1 VGNGI
6 NTVTTGAGNDTVYSG
21 VDADTITTGTGDDT
35 IAVKGGIDTITAG
48 AGNDTLIADFSLA
61 TSAVSIN
68 ALAGTAAAGYAGN
81 ISGLGIATFGGVENF
96 KITSGSFNDTITTGG
111 GADVVR
117 SGAGSD
123 AVNLAGGN
131 DEAIYTMASN
141 EGAINVYQGGAGVD
155 TLTLELTETEW
166 LSAAVQADIAG
177 YQAHLA
183 SESSD
188 PFVFASG
195 LKASEFEALNVI
207 VDGVALDPNSTT
219 VNDVAALNED
229 DSVTQ
234 FVSVLANDDAAA
246 LAYSVTLI
254 SGPSEGALTF
264 NAGTDGAPDGSYSF
278 NPGDDFEDL
287 AEGQTRDV
295 SFVYE
300 VQDGYRGATQATVTV
315 TVTGTYDAPIVTSDA
330 ASGSVTEA
338 GHDKDGIASATGTLT
353 SNASATWSSQEAT
366 GKYGSFAIDSK
377 TGAWTYQLDN
387 GNTETQALAESATVT
402 ETFTATVTDYRGA
415 TATQTVTVTVTGTN
429 DAPIV
434 TSDATSASGS
444 VTEAGHD
451 KDGVASATGTL
462 TSSDVDNNASATWS
476 SQEATGKY
484 GSFAI
489 DSKTGAWTYQLDN
502 GNTET
507 QALAEGATVTE
518 TFTATVTDDKG
529 ATATQTVTVTVTGTN
544 DAPVAEAAQASG
556 NEGTTISGQLT
567 ASDIDYDTLS
577 FALVTGPAKGTV
589 LINADGS
596 FVFTPLAD
604 FKGDDVF
611 SYSVTDEYG
620 ATSTA
625 TVSVTVGTPDGK
637 VMVFGENVSAIATG
651 GLAQDKIS
659 FGSLAGSNDGS
670 ASADGGDGD
679 DTISF
684 GSLASSNDG
693 SASADGGDGDDTIS
707 FGSLAG
713 FNDGSASAV
722 GGAGVDKISFGSL
735 AGYYKGSAIATG
747 GLNDD
752 TISFGQNAGSN
763 QGTASADGGLGG
775 DTISF
780 GQNAGGRYGSASAV
794 GDAGNDTITFGNGA
808 GDGYGTASADG
819 GLGDDT
825 ISFGQ
830 NAGSNGGSVSVNGG
844 AGEDTFIFGAGAGNL
859 RINLGKGD
867 GNRDSVTFEGSV
879 KSTTILNWEYS
890 IDDKI
895 DVFDDL
901 SNWKLATSPEGVRL
915 DNENENQSLTFI
927 GITAS
932 SLNVSDLLM

>member
-117 SGAGSD
+117 SGAGND
-123 AVNLAGGN
+123 TVNLAGGN
-131 DEAIYTMASN
+131 DEAIYTMAEN
-141 EGAINVYQGGAGVD
+141 TGASDVYQGGAGVD

-387 GNTETQALAESATVT
+387 GNTETQALAE
-402 ETFTATVTDYRGA
+402 
-415 TATQTVTVTVTGTN
+415 
-429 DAPIV
+429 
-434 TSDATSASGS
+434 
-444 VTEAGHD
+444 
-451 KDGVASATGTL
+451 
-462 TSSDVDNNASATWS
+462 
-476 SQEATGKY
+476 
-484 GSFAI
+484 
-489 DSKTGAWTYQLDN
+489 
-502 GNTET
+502 
-507 QALAEGATVTE
+507 GATVTE

-625 TVSVTVGTPDGK
+625 TVSVTVGTPVGK

-763 QGTASADGGLGG
+763 QGTASADGGLGD

-932 SLNVSDLLM
+932 SLDVSDLLM